1 MNEVI
6 HELLG
11 YDHLKIIQRPEMFS
25 FSLDSILLADFTQI
39 YHKTHQIIDFG
50 TGNAPIPL
58 FLTLKTDCPI
68 VGVEIQDEVYDLAKR
83 SILLNHK
90 EKQITILHED
100 IKLLNKHFQPAS
112 FDIVTCNPPFFK
124 ATPSSIK
131 NKNDYLTVARHEVL
145 INLDEI
151 LKSAKHL
158 LKNNGEL
165 NLVHRADRL
174 EEIIIKL
181 HEAHFAI
188 KRLRF
193 VYPKKGKEANAVLI
207 EAKNNGSFGSMKMLE
222 PLYVFDESNHYT
234 DEILTIFNFGKL

>member
-1 MNEVI
+1 MDEVI

-11 YDHLKIIQRPEMFS
+11 YNHLKIIQRPEMFS
-25 FSLDSILLADFTQI
+25 FSLDSILLADFTRI
-39 YHKTHQIIDFG
+39 YNKTHQIIDFG

-58 FLTLKTDCPI
+58 FLSLKTSVPI
-68 VGVEIQDEVYDLAKR
+68 VGVEIQDEVYDMAKR
-83 SILLNHK
+83 SVELNHK
-90 EKQITILHED
+90 EDQITIIHDD
-100 IKLLNKHFQPAS
+100 IKLLNKRFQPAS
-112 FDIVTCNPPFFK
+112 FDIITCNPPFFK
-124 ATPSSIK
+124 ATPDSIK

-151 LKSAKHL
+151 LKAAKHL

-181 HEAHFAI
+181 HEANFAI

-193 VYPKKGKEANAVLI
+193 VYPKKGKDANAVLI
-207 EAKNNGSFGSMKMLE
+207 EAKNNGSPGSMKMLE
-222 PLYVFDESNHYT
+222 PLYVYDESNQYSQ
-234 DEILTIFNFGKL
+234 EILSIFNFGK

>member
-1 MNEVI
+1 MDEVI

-11 YDHLKIIQRPEMFS
+11 YNHLKIIQRPEMFS
-25 FSLDSILLADFTQI
+25 FSLDSILLADFAKI
-39 YHKTHQIIDFG
+39 YNKTHQIIDFG

-58 FLTLKTDCPI
+58 FLSLKTTVPI
-68 VGVEIQDEVYDLAKR
+68 VGVEIQDEVYDMAKR
-83 SILLNHK
+83 SVELNHK
-90 EKQITILHED
+90 EDQITIIHDD
-100 IKLLNKHFQPAS
+100 IKLLHKRFQPAS
-112 FDIVTCNPPFFK
+112 FDLITCNPPFFK
-124 ATPSSIK
+124 ATPDSIK

-151 LKSAKHL
+151 LKAAKHL

-207 EAKNNGSFGSMKMLE
+207 EAKNNGSAGSMKMLE
-222 PLYVFDESNHYT
+222 PLYVFDESNQYSQ
-234 DEILTIFNFGKL
+234 EVLSIFNFGK

>member
-1 MNEVI
+1 MDEVI

-11 YDHLKIIQRPEMFS
+11 YNHLKIIQRPEMFS
-25 FSLDSILLADFTQI
+25 FSLDSILLADFTKI
-39 YHKTHQIIDFG
+39 YNKTHHIIDFG

-58 FLTLKTDCPI
+58 FLSLKTTVPI
-68 VGVEIQDEVYDLAKR
+68 VGVEIQDEVYDMAKR
-83 SILLNHK
+83 SVELNHK
-90 EKQITILHED
+90 EDQITIIHDD
-100 IKLLNKHFQPAS
+100 IKLLHKRFQPAS
-112 FDIVTCNPPFFK
+112 FDLITCNPPFFK
-124 ATPSSIK
+124 ATPDSIK

-151 LKSAKHL
+151 LKAAKHL

-207 EAKNNGSFGSMKMLE
+207 EAKNNGSAGSMKMLE
-222 PLYVFDESNHYT
+222 PLYVFDESNQYSQ
-234 DEILTIFNFGKL
+234 EVLSIFNFGK